1 MHIIIIIH
9 WFGEIRHCRVSKSF
23 KRDAIAPPL
32 LPLLVTPPIIFNLVL
47 QQDINTHTHI
57 YINNIYSY
65 TSVSTRG
72 THSLRTAHRSLQVS
86 APTFTFPHLSLAHS
100 RTRPPHPAR
109 YVFTSGK
116 YYTSQYYLT
125 TIPRNPHNGK
135 LGRINNP
142 RCIHMIV

>member
-1 MHIIIIIH
+1 MVRWNTSLPRVEIIQA
-9 WFGEIRHCRVSKSF
+9 WRYSSSPSP
-23 KRDAIAPPL
+23 IASHATYYIQPRSPARY
-32 LPLLVTPPIIFNLVL
+32 
-47 QQDINTHTHI
+47 QHSHI

-109 YVFTSGK
+109 YVFTSGQ
-116 YYTSQYYLT
+116 YYTSQYHLT
-125 TIPRNPHNGK
+125 TIPRSPYNGK
-135 LGRINNP
+135 LGRRNNP